1 MLDDIFTSQTSVTL
15 TPILAFEVL
24 GIALLLGIIV
34 SVTYMISGSKNGY
47 SQNFMLTLVVFPAI
61 ISMIILLVGNNIVG
75 AFSLAGAFSLIRF
88 RSAPGN
94 PKDVAYVF
102 LTLAAG
108 FAAGL
113 GFFVYSIAFTLIIC
127 VVMFLLT
134 KAGFAQGKE
143 SNKKLRIKIPEDLN
157 YTNALTEIFNK
168 YMKYYRLTK
177 TKTADLGSVYELSY
191 IVEFKIGADEKAFI
205 DDLRCRNGNLPIVLT
220 ENDDNVNFPV

>member
-1 MLDDIFTSQTSVTL
+1 MIDDIFTSQTSVTL
-15 TPILAFEVL
+15 TPVLAFEVL

-34 SVTYMISGSKNGY
+34 SVTYIFSSRRGGY

-113 GFFVYSIAFTLIIC
+113 GFFTYAVIFTVIIC
-127 VVMFLLT
+127 GVMFILT
-134 KAGFAQGKE
+134 KTGFAEDKK
-143 SNKKLRIKIPEDLN
+143 SSKKLRVKIPEDLN
-157 YTNALTEIFNK
+157 YTNALDDIFSK
-168 YMKYYRLTK
+168 YTKYFRLTK
-177 TKTADLGSVYELSY
+177 TKTAELGSVYELSY
-191 IVEFKIGADEKAFI
+191 MVEFKKEADEKAFI
-205 DDLRCRNGNLPIVLT
+205 DELRCRNGNLPIVLT
-220 ENDDNVNFPV
+220 ENEDNVNFPV